1 MRIAWVEDDAD
12 QSAMIELWL
21 REAGHRVSVY
31 ADGSAFRHAVA
42 HDSFDLLGI
51 DWQLPDTG
59 GDQILD
65 WVRRVQDPHVPV
77 IFVTARDS
85 EEDIV
90 RALELG
96 ADDYM
101 VKPVRRKELLARIE
115 ALGRRAGGASP
126 AEVFDFGPYH
136 FDRASGQ
143 ASYRGRPVE
152 LTAKEFDLSMFLFQN
167 AGRVLSRGHILEQV
181 WGRSA
186 RMHTRTVDAH
196 VSRLRSKLGLG
207 GESEYR
213 LVSVYQHGYR
223 LETGHGGQD
232 AAS

>member
-1 MRIAWVEDDAD
+1 MRIAWVEDDPD
-12 QSAMIELWL
+12 QAALIELWL
-21 REAGHRVSVY
+21 GEAGHRVSVY
-31 ADGSAFRHAVA
+31 ADGRAFRHAVS
-42 HDSFDLLGI
+42 HDSYDLLGI
-51 DWQLPDTG
+51 DWHLPDTG

-65 WVRRVQDPHVPV
+65 WVRRVQNWQVPV
-77 IFVTARDS
+77 IFVTARDA

-115 ALGRRAGGASP
+115 ALGRRAGGVNP
-126 AEVFDFGPYH
+126 AEMQDFGAYR
-136 FDRASGQ
+136 FDRGSG
-143 ASYRGRPVE
+143 SVFHHERVVD
-152 LTAKEFDLSMFLFQN
+152 LTAKEFDLSLFLFQN

-181 WGRSA
+181 WGSSA
-186 RMHTRTVDAH
+186 SLHTRTVDAH

-207 GESEYR
+207 DEGEYR

-223 LETGHGGQD
+223 LEPTQGQLNG
-232 AAS
+232 A